1 MHAALRA
8 LQRENGRGSAVRRY
22 TTAATPGAAR
32 TFASSAV
39 SATSAPC
46 SAQTSA
52 NSASELARMP
62 CLTCASRSTTSWRSA
77 SSSVGNDS
85 ATEATSP
92 LASALSTAAS
102 KYARS
107 AAKRPLVVVAAMAHA
122 PRETRTRDR
131 TERESG
137 RSGHERTPPLP
148 RACCNTERE
157 RAYWRGGLTRT
168 VSGASR
174 CTRRRGRVP
183 ILLSCALVRQ
193 SLWPATPGNTHPP
206 PAPKARHSPSSAP
219 NLAYLSTKRGR
230 EARGYACGQARARAQ
245 RFLSA
250 WAGPGVPGGARY
262 CRAPLLGAAGGTLGV
277 QRGDAR
283 NIAGCRPRGRAGGR
297 RKL

>member
-8 LQRENGRGSAVRRY
+8 LQRESGRGSAVRRY

-39 SATSAPC
+39 STTSAPC

-122 PRETRTRDR
+122 LRETRTRDR

-137 RSGHERTPPLP
+137 RSGHERMPPLP

-157 RAYWRGGLTRT
+157 RAYWPGGLTRT

-183 ILLSCALVRQ
+183 FFCLARSYARACGPPR
-193 SLWPATPGNTHPP
+193 PGTHTRPP
-206 PAPKARHSPSSAP
+206 PLGHGTAP
-219 NLAYLSTKRGR
+219 
-230 EARGYACGQARARAQ
+230 QARRTW
-245 RFLSA
+245 R
-250 WAGPGVPGGARY
+250 
-262 CRAPLLGAAGGTLGV
+262 T
-277 QRGDAR
+277 
-283 NIAGCRPRGRAGGR
+283 
-297 RKL
+297 